1 MALKVGGSPGL
12 VVIPPM
18 PEAAKPAVTTGTA
31 ATGAPPPPMSAFS
44 GPAARPTVAMPSAPA
59 FTADAAMATA
69 RYARLNELLADFPS
83 SQRSEIQKMVGE
95 LEAKGVNVVG
105 IAVPT
110 EKGASS
116 ATYNFGAI
124 EKGIELKPGFGRSN
138 EILCY
143 IPPEFRDRGVRSFE
157 CYHRQDSATERGG
170 PAGGRDPFP
179 GMTCVN
185 FRSTDDG
192 SWRALL
198 PMWGSHA
205 PTGEGKA
212 RGAMFAEAYEPAE
225 PGSGKN
231 PAESDYRTMDMRGW
245 GSTPM
250 FTDIDGGKGPTQ
262 KVRSDFIRISCPK
275 NTSADGPFDPVFLH
289 QLDVTFQPPAASQVT
304 EMMFTPGAKF
314 AGWGSAPCFEKYG
327 GGQETDGTF
336 VGSLELRP
344 DGKGGAGAAKLPE
357 GAKMRPDGSL
367 EIDLSKY
374 AGKVLA
380 GVEVMAGDSKP
391 DRITNRDGGKGTSGW
406 SVMDMKLENGA
417 AVDQLV
423 HEANIPPNGII
434 TGAPSVANQ
443 VITPGMKLVI
453 SAKSLGEPA
462 TELDPMK
469 YSVCYVPGLRLGF
482 ADPAAK

>member
-1 MALKVGGSPGL
+1 
-12 VVIPPM
+12 
-18 PEAAKPAVTTGTA
+18 
-31 ATGAPPPPMSAFS
+31 
-44 GPAARPTVAMPSAPA
+44 
-59 FTADAAMATA
+59 MATA
-69 RYARLNELLADFPS
+69 RYQTIGQLLMDFPP
-83 SQRSEIQKMVGE
+83 SQRAEIQKMVAT
-95 LEAKGVNVVG
+95 LEAQGVNVVG

-110 EKGASS
+110 ETGSSS
-116 ATYNFGAI
+116 ATYTFGTL
-124 EKGIELKPGFGRSN
+124 EKGVELKPGFGRSN

-157 CYHRQDSATERGG
+157 CYHRQDAKTERNAG
-170 PAGGRDPFP
+170 PGAHDPYP

-185 FRSTDDG
+185 FRSMDDD

-212 RGAMFAEAYEPAE
+212 RGAMFAEAYEEAP

-250 FTDIDGGKGPTQ
+250 FTDIDGKQAASQ

-275 NTSADGPFDPVFLH
+275 NTSADGPFDPVMLH
-289 QLDVTFQPPAASQVT
+289 QLDVNFQPPPASKVE
-304 EMMFTPGAKF
+304 EMMFTSGAQF
-314 AGWGSAPCFEKYG
+314 APWGSAPCFVKYG

-336 VGSLELRP
+336 PGSLELRP
-344 DGKGGAGAAKLPE
+344 NGTGGAGAAKLPA

-367 EIDLSKY
+367 EIDLSQY

-380 GVEVMAGDSKP
+380 GIEVMAGDSKP
-391 DRITNRDGGKGTSGW
+391 DRVRNHDGGMGTSGW
-406 SVMDMKLENGA
+406 SVMDMRLENGA
-417 AVDQLV
+417 SVDQLV
-423 HEANIPPNGII
+423 HEANVPPNGVI

-443 VITPGMKLVI
+443 VITPGTKLVI

-462 TELDPMK
+462 TELDPK
-469 YSVCYVPGLRLGF
+469 IYSVCYVPGLRLGF
-482 ADPAAK
+482 SEPAVK